1 MNEYIHIIGTGIE
14 ISGVLVILL
23 GALWSVFHCF
33 QTREKR
39 YESFRMNLGKS
50 ILLGLELLVAGDI
63 INTVGITP
71 TMDSVL
77 LLGLIVLIRT
87 FLSFSLSI
95 ELEGVLPW
103 RKKG

>member
-1 MNEYIHIIGTGIE
+1 VNEYIHIIGTGIE
-14 ISGVLVILL
+14 TSGVLVILL
-23 GALWSVFHCF
+23 GALYAIYLAF
-33 QTREKR
+33 QCPEKR

-63 INTVGITP
+63 INTVGIKP
-71 TMDSVL
+71 TMTSVL
-77 LLGLIVLIRT
+77 ILGIIVLIRT

>member
-1 MNEYIHIIGTGIE
+1 MNEFIHIIGTGIE
-14 ISGVLVILL
+14 VSGVLVILL
-23 GALWSVFHCF
+23 GALWSVYQAIRCGD
-33 QTREKR
+33 KR

-63 INTVGITP
+63 INTVGIRP
-71 TMDSVL
+71 TMDSVM

-95 ELEGVLPW
+95 ELEGTLPW